1 MTHTPPR
8 PDMGQFADLRDG
20 GNVNQP
26 SRFVSGW
33 WIIPAVVLGGMLLF
47 AAMVNADPIGRT
59 ADAVAN
65 PKLEGF

>member
-1 MTHTPPR
+1 MTHIPPR
-8 PDMGQFADLRDG
+8 PDMGQFADLHDG
-20 GNVNQP
+20 GNVDQP
-26 SRFVSGW
+26 RRFVSGW

-47 AAMVNADPIGRT
+47 AALVNADPIGRT